1 MKILLIQAPLGRKE
15 KPVYPLGLSCLAS
28 AISDKHQV
36 EVLDANVH
44 SPERILE
51 VIARFIP
58 EVIGFGL
65 RNIDTSLS
73 FDSYFYFNHFPP
85 FVRWIVKHSSKS
97 VRVVGGSGFSLF
109 PREVMEACPEIDLG
123 VILEGEETFPNL
135 LANLNKPETVF
146 GVCYRDG
153 KKIIFT
159 GSSKLPDFGKFPPPL
174 RLIDVRPYQDEAYQL
189 GVQTKRGCNL
199 RCLYC
204 NYPYLNGRKT
214 RLRDPNDVV
223 DEVQM

>member
-28 AISDKHQV
+28 AIADKHQV

-153 KKIIFT
+153 KKIISAVVVLHLPEFEIVET
-159 GSSKLPDFGKFPPPL
+159 ASAVRKLEFPYIPGL
-174 RLIDVRPYQDEAYQL
+174 LSFREAP
-189 GVQTKRGCNL
+189 VCIAA
-199 RCLYC
+199 
-204 NYPYLNGRKT
+204 
-214 RLRDPNDVV
+214 
-223 DEVQM
+223 